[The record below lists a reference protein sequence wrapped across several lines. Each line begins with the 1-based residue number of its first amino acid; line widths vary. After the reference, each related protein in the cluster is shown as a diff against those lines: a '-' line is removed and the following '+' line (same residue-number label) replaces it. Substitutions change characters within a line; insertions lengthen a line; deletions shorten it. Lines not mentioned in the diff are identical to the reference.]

1 MVALAL
7 TLACARGE
15 RPAPANQAATADTV
29 ALAPA
34 APVTG
39 SDSLPANRSFSAILS
54 GFEMRVPD
62 LWGQRYLAT
71 ERRDPDDFPGATTV
85 TEFVF
90 LGMSG
95 GMPPSLLTLVR
106 YPSARWDALPNRTG
120 TVVATTGKDVIV
132 AQLPTTNP
140 YPAGSDDARDY
151 GAMWIAAGQV
161 KPLITLVR

>member
-1 MVALAL
+1 MVALAV

-15 RPAPANQAATADTV
+15 RPAPANQVAAADT
-29 ALAPA
+29 AAA

-39 SDSLPANRSFSAILS
+39 GASDSLPANRSFSAILS

-71 ERRDPDDFPGATTV
+71 ERRDPDDYPGATTV

-95 GMPPSLLTLVR
+95 GTPPSLLSLVR
-106 YPSARWDALPNRTG
+106 YPSARWEALPTRTG
-120 TVVATTGKDVIV
+120 TVVATAGKDVIV
-132 AQLPTTNP
+132 AQLPTKNP

-151 GAMWIAAGQV
+151 GAMWITAGQV
-161 KPLITLVR
+161 TPLIRLVR